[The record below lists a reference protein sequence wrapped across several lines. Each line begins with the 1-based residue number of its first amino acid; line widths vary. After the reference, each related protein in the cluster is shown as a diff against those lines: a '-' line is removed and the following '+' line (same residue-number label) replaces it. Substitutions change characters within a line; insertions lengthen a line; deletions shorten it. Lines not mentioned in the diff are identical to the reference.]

1 MLRSCTAGCVANFSS
16 GGLLRDV
23 YCCVTTSISLHPGC
37 PPGAARAHNATTSAR
52 ERCDYRAARRSLR
65 LGSIP
70 RPIVLFRS
78 INPVQLLLLRET
90 RGANYRLLFGVA
102 FGRGAM
108 STAKKGRERNSTAAY
123 LRDGISPQHLQVRPV
138 SLSLS
143 LLTPARDRPNG
154 TSPRWQCARRSARA
168 GATGTVPARRQRW
181 F

>member
-1 MLRSCTAGCVANFSS
+1 MRLRVRANAVTIEQPAEVSDSDLFLARSCYQINQNSTP
-16 GGLLRDV
+16 D
-23 YCCVTTSISLHPGC
+23 
-37 PPGAARAHNATTSAR
+37 
-52 ERCDYRAARRSLR
+52 RS
-65 LGSIP
+65 
-70 RPIVLFRS
+70 
-78 INPVQLLLLRET
+78 VQLLLLRET

-168 GATGTVPARRQRW
+168 GATGTVPARQQRW